1 MNWETLQ
8 RRLPSSFFNHT
19 LLTNLHLRLRWAF
32 HVYYHLRETNRHRF
46 VCVSYTVLCNFAL
59 TVAQDYL
66 STTRKANTTSSISS
80 AMDIVINTSNMNVE
94 PTMLFH
100 HFASLSSHLCNE
112 SQQFSRMTH
121 IFFTPNR
128 INFSKQHSV
137 SFIQLL
143 WTFELL
149 YSKERKGGRHFLSL
163 EYNNSKV

>member
-1 MNWETLQ
+1 M
-8 RRLPSSFFNHT
+8 
-19 LLTNLHLRLRWAF
+19 
-32 HVYYHLRETNRHRF
+32 
-46 VCVSYTVLCNFAL
+46 SYTVLCNFTL

-80 AMDIVINTSNMNVE
+80 AMDIVIDTSNMNVE
-94 PTMLFH
+94 PQVLFH

-137 SFIQLL
+137 SFIHSLFPFLLTADQLMISAL
-143 WTFELL
+143 GFARHCIGSHSSGSLVSSGETIRYAGTQHHALCALSIMQYAHSGWFLL
-149 YSKERKGGRHFLSL
+149 CTTTHK
-163 EYNNSKV
+163 